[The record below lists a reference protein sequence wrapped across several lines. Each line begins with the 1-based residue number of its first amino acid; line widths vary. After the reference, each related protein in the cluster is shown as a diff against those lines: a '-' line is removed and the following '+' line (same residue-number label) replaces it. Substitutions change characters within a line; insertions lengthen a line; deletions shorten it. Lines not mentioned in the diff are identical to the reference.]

1 MTGYETVG
9 DPNSA
14 PTGVAATAPGN
25 LPLSSTAAAFARVW
39 PSSPQNNPATV
50 GPDPHTIASSAPLI
64 VPPHFW
70 VEMANALLRGVRL
83 AAPDVIARLERL
95 GATGIDVADRGM
107 AGILE
112 AVALAERHRLT
123 VYDAAYLQ
131 LALDVDGTLA
141 TFDDDLRRAATSDE
155 VPLLV

>member
-1 MTGYETVG
+1 MSFAIEPAPIVIDASFAVALITGDEA
-9 DPNSA
+9 SQ
-14 PTGVAATAPGN
+14 
-25 LPLSSTAAAFARVW
+25 LAFREA
-39 PSSPQNNPATV
+39 
-50 GPDPHTIASSAPLI
+50 IASSAPLI

-83 AAPDVIARLERL
+83 AAPDVTMRLERL
-95 GATGIDVADRGM
+95 GATGIGVADRGL

-112 AVALAERHRLT
+112 SVALAERHRLT

-131 LALDVDGTLA
+131 LAVDVDGTLA
-141 TFDDDLRRAATSDE
+141 TFDDDLRRAATSDQ

>member
-1 MTGYETVG
+1 VSFAIEPAPIVIDASFAVALITGDEA
-9 DPNSA
+9 SQ
-14 PTGVAATAPGN
+14 
-25 LPLSSTAAAFARVW
+25 LAFGEAV
-39 PSSPQNNPATV
+39 
-50 GPDPHTIASSAPLI
+50 ASSALLI

-70 VEMANALLRGVRL
+70 VEMANALLRSVRL
-83 AAPDVIARLERL
+83 ATPDVTARLERL
-95 GATGIDVADRGM
+95 GATRIGVADRGM
-107 AGILE
+107 AGMLE